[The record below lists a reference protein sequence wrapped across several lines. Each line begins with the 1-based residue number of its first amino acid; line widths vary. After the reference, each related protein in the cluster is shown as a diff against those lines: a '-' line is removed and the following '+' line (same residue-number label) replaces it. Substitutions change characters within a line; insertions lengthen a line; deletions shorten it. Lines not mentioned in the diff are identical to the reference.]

1 MERDTQRADAIA
13 TNPASRPPTPGAQW
27 VTWTISGAAVIVTL
41 AAGALLL
48 GEKETLPTEVE
59 PEDVDSDPTETP
71 SLPQLTKRGPLDLSA
86 SHLDAQQRA
95 RIWNEAAMLSGM
107 SLVIE
112 DGKPISAI
120 EFSFGVSTGPTT
132 PGAPLGDQRYVVSYE
147 GSEVSAT
154 EEEDPKRRV
163 AISPPNCTLD
173 AAYRVLI
180 QAGVPRISRVGV
192 ILLQSEKHQRPVWL
206 MTTSEGNA
214 YSINAE
220 SCVLLRR

>member
-1 MERDTQRADAIA
+1 MERDTQRADATA
-13 TNPASRPPTPGAQW
+13 TKAASRPPAHGAQW

-48 GEKETLPTEVE
+48 GEKENVPAAVE
-59 PEDVDSDPTETP
+59 PEEADSDTAETP
-71 SLPQLTKRGPLDLSA
+71 SLPQLTTRGPLDLSA

-95 RIWNEAAMLSGM
+95 RIWNEASMLSGV

-112 DGKPISAI
+112 NGKPIAEI
-120 EFSFGVSTGPTT
+120 EFAFGVSTGPTT
-132 PGAPLGDQRYVVSYE
+132 PGTSLGDERYVVSYN
-147 GSEVSAT
+147 GSEVTAT
-154 EEEDPKRRV
+154 AEEEPKRRV

-180 QAGVPRISRVGV
+180 QAGVPRSSRVGV
-192 ILLQSEKHQRPVWL
+192 MLLQSEKHRRPVWL
-206 MTTSEGNA
+206 MTTSEGSA